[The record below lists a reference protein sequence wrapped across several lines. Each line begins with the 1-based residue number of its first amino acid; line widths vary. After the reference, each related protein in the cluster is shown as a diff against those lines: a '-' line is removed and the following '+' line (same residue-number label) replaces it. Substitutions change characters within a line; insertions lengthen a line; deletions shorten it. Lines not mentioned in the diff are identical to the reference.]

1 MPNPVITTSG
11 LILKEM
17 DYRENDTLITIL
29 TKDLGV
35 VFARARGAKRSRSHI
50 AAPTGLFA
58 YSNLTL
64 YRSKDKFTLDSAD
77 SIDLF
82 FGLHSDILKLSLAAY
97 ICELCSIFS
106 PELEPAEQH
115 LRLALNT
122 LHLLEKDKRP
132 PLLLKAI
139 FELRLT
145 AISGFMPDLS
155 ACAVCMEK
163 IEGNMLFSPGEG
175 TLICPE
181 CASGA
186 RRRDDIPLCAAAVAA
201 MRHVVNS
208 PADKVFNFTLSG
220 DAQRQFCG
228 VCERNLLYYAER
240 PPASLNF
247 LTSVLAG
254 ID

>member
-1 MPNPVITTSG
+1 MPNPMITTSG
-11 LILKEM
+11 LILKEL

-35 VFARARGAKRSRSHI
+35 IFARARGSKRSRSHI
-50 AAPTGLFA
+50 AAPTRLFA

-82 FGLHSDILKLSLAAY
+82 FGLHSDIVKLSLAAY
-97 ICELCSIFS
+97 ICELCSIFA
-106 PELEPAEQH
+106 PELEPAEEH

-122 LHLLEKDKRP
+122 LHLLEKDLRP

-145 AISGFMPDLS
+145 AISGFLPDLS
-155 ACAVCMEK
+155 VCSVCLEK
-163 IEGNMLFSPGEG
+163 LDGGMYFSPGEG
-175 TLICPE
+175 TIICPE
-181 CASGA
+181 CAVNA
-186 RRRDDIPLCAAAVAA
+186 KRRDDIPIGAATVSA
-201 MRHVVNS
+201 MRHVVGS
-208 PADKVFNFTLSG
+208 PADKIYNFTLSG
-220 DAQRQFCG
+220 DSQRQFFD

-240 PPASLNF
+240 PPASLSF
-247 LTSVLAG
+247 LKSL
-254 ID
+254 I

>member
-1 MPNPVITTSG
+1 MSNPVITTSG

-35 VFARARGAKRSRSHI
+35 VFARARGAKRSKSHI
-50 AAPTGLFA
+50 AAPAGLFA

-77 SIDLF
+77 SINLF

-97 ICELCSIFS
+97 ICELCSIFA
-106 PELEPAEQH
+106 PELEPAQEH

-155 ACAVCMEK
+155 GCAACTET
-163 IEGNMLFSPGEG
+163 GGDMLFSPGDG
-175 TLICPE
+175 TLLCPR
-181 CASGA
+181 CAAGA
-186 RRRDDIPLCAAAVAA
+186 KRRDDIPICAAALAA
-201 MRHVVNS
+201 MRHVVNL
-208 PADKVFNFTLSG
+208 PLDKIFNFTLSG
-220 DAQRQFCG
+220 DAQRQFYDL
-228 VCERNLLYYAER
+228 CERNLLYYAER

-247 LTSVLAG
+247 LSSVLAG
-254 ID
+254 L